1 MITAT
6 GGDTRTL
13 YVGVG
18 PTVFNGSGEIA
29 GVVACT
35 TAAGGAGF
43 RAPRFKYSR
52 SHGPFVQYVA
62 AIGTHVLVFTRRF

>member
-13 YVGVG
+13 YVGAG
-18 PTVFNGSGEIA
+18 PTVVKASGEVA

-35 TAAGGAGF
+35 TPARGAGF
-43 RAPRFKYSR
+43 RAPRLKYSG
-52 SHGPFVQYVA
+52 SHGPFVEYVA
-62 AIGTHVLVFTRRF
+62 VIGTHVLVFTRRF